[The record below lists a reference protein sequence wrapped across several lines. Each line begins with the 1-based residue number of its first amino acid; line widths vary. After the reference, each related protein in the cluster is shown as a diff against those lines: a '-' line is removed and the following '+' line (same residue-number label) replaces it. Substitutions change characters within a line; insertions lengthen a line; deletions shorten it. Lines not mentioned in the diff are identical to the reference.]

1 MDYNDFEELDVEE
14 VIQKPMTR
22 TYHESRSFK
31 KTLEAY
37 SNNNC
42 TLDFEGIE
50 VDLEIMLEPS
60 KSNRK
65 PLSMIKEHN
74 LINQQSEQQKNP
86 FALSTIDTM
95 QAPTS
100 NHSSHFERY
109 FNFPTHLSKNSDSYS
124 LSKSSKTSRKGFLEL
139 PERLSWQKQITENKI
154 KFLRIEKEI
163 KELEGCTFKPQT
175 NTHKVCRSISYFT
188 KQQEVYK
195 KSKNS
200 NLTKLKL
207 QYSTNNVSCEANFKV
222 GRNKKINQGSATVHD
237 RLYKDSKIYSKYAK
251 LTKKC

>member
-1 MDYNDFEELDVEE
+1 
-14 VIQKPMTR
+14 MTR

-31 KTLEAY
+31 NTLEEY

-42 TLDFEGIE
+42 ILDFEEIE
-50 VDLEIMLEPS
+50 TDLEIMLEPS
-60 KSNRK
+60 DTNRK
-65 PLSMIKEHN
+65 PLKIIKKN
-74 LINQQSEQQKNP
+74 KSANQQSEQQRNP
-86 FALSTIDTM
+86 FALSTIDTS

-109 FNFPTHLSKNSDSYS
+109 FNFPSHLSKNSDSYT
-124 LSKSSKTSRKGFLEL
+124 LSKSSKTSHKSLIDL

-175 NTHKVCRSISYFT
+175 NTHKICRSISYFT
-188 KQQEVYK
+188 KQQEAYK

-207 QYSTNNVSCEANFKV
+207 QYSTNNASCEVNLKV
-222 GRNKKINQGSATVHD
+222 RKNKKIKQGNATVHD
-237 RLYKDSKIYSKYAK
+237 RLYEDSKIYSKYAK
-251 LTKKC
+251 LTKRC